1 MPRGGYRP
9 GSGRPAGSPT
19 VRLPAPPAG
28 RDPLQFLLDLVED
41 DTQPVEIRMRAA
53 SVALPFVVARPAPE
67 TAADRRARAAIEP
80 TGSRWDELLAPPA
93 QDRRQGA

>member
-9 GSGRPAGSPT
+9 GSGRPVGSPT

-28 RDPLQFLLDLVED
+28 RDPLQFLLDLVAD
-41 DTQPVEIRMRAA
+41 ATQPVEIRMRAA
-53 SVALPFVVARPAPE
+53 SVALPYVVARPAPE
-67 TAADRRARAAIEP
+67 TAADRREREAIEP
-80 TGSRWDELLAPPA
+80 TGSRWDELLGLPA